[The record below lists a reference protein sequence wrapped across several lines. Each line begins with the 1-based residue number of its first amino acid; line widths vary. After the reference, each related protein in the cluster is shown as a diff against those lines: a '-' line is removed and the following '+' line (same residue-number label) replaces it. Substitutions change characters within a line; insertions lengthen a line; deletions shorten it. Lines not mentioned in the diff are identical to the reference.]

1 MQQIDSNNLIIVRDS
16 INLPDTLVAPE
27 VIEKISLFGNH
38 LLQSD
43 SMELL
48 PLTSNYFNSFF
59 YWLVGISIIISIT
72 KLTFYKQFGLSLMA
86 NFSQRKYSQ
95 LHQLG
100 STIRHPMNVILLVV
114 FVIATALFLS
124 IISFP
129 YVNRQIYTV
138 NSLIL
143 QNSFIISGLLITSL
157 SLAQIFKY
165 LFQINDLISTY
176 YSSII
181 QSYNIIAVGISIG
194 IWFIIFSGQEVGVII
209 ILVIMAILY
218 TLRFYNL
225 LINTR
230 IKNKY
235 SLLHYII
242 YLCTIEIIPLI
253 IATKLY
259 FIMVLEI

>member
-1 MQQIDSNNLIIVRDS
+1 MQQIDSNIIIVNDS
-16 INLPDTLVAPE
+16 LSISDTTIIPE
-27 VIEKISLFGNH
+27 TIEKISLFNNH
-38 LLQSD
+38 LLQCNSL
-43 SMELL
+43 ELI
-48 PLTSNYFNSFF
+48 PLTNNFFNSFF
-59 YWLVGISIIISIT
+59 YWLIGITLIISIT
-72 KLTFYKQFGLSLMA
+72 KVAFYKQFGLSLMA
-86 NFSQRKYSQ
+86 NFSKRKYSQ
-95 LHQLG
+95 LQQLG
-100 STIRHPMNVILLVV
+100 STIRHPMNVILLIV
-114 FVIATALFLS
+114 FVLSTALFLS

-129 YVNRQIYTV
+129 YVNKGVYSV

-143 QNSFIISGLLITSL
+143 QNSLIISGLLITSL

-181 QSYNIIAVGISIG
+181 QSYNIIAVGITIG
-194 IWFIIFSGQEVGVII
+194 IWFIIFSGEDIGIII
-209 ILVIMAILY
+209 ILIIIAILY